1 MKNSISEYIKQIIT
15 LASGTGVAQVVMVCS
30 IPILTRLYSPEN
42 FGVFSVFLSLSA
54 MIGVISTGRYEIAA
68 ILPKKNA
75 EALTVL
81 KIALLFCV
89 STFLFSLTVFGILFI
104 SKPLP
109 YPTLYQICIWVPI
122 GILIH
127 GLLSSY
133 SLYSNRLK
141 KYYVMTKSRVV
152 SSLTTAIVSISLGLL
167 GFGFMGLIVGKISG
181 QILEIL
187 FLHFGIKKD
196 LKGLFDPLQFKKLNQ
211 TIYKYINFLK
221 FSTAEALLN
230 TGFKQIPVILLS
242 SFFGNAASGHF
253 GVAQSAL
260 SKPTGIL
267 SGSVSS
273 VFFEKAVSINNS
285 SPTQL
290 KPFFLK
296 NLKSLT
302 LIIIPVSIIAMLF
315 SPTLFAFV
323 FGEAWRTSGVYAAWL
338 MPYVGVTFV
347 KAPLSSMIDIKN
359 QLKKNLIFE
368 SSFLTWTLCSFA
380 WAIQKE
386 DPLIGIQLFS
396 FGNALLG
403 LAQLYWFYTLTD
415 AKTGFE

>member
-15 LASGTGVAQVVMVCS
+15 LASGTGIAQIIMVCS
-30 IPILTRLYSPEN
+30 IPILTRIYSPEN

-54 MIGVISTGRYEIAA
+54 IIGVISTGRYDIAA
-68 ILPKKNA
+68 VLPKKNS
-75 EALTVL
+75 EALNVFRVA
-81 KIALLFCV
+81 ILFCV
-89 STFLFSLTVFGILFI
+89 STFLFSLIIFGLLFI
-104 SKPLP
+104 WEPLP
-109 YPTLYQICIWVPI
+109 YPTLYQICIWIPI
-122 GILIH
+122 GILLH

-141 KYYVMTKSRVV
+141 KYYIMTKSRVL
-152 SSLTTAIVSISLGLL
+152 SSITTAIVSISLGFW
-167 GFGFMGLIVGKISG
+167 GFGFLGLIVGKVSG
-181 QILEIL
+181 QALEIL

-196 LKGLFDPLQFKKLNQ
+196 LKGLFEHIELKSLKH
-211 TIYKYINFLK
+211 TTYKYINFLK

-230 TGFKQIPVILLS
+230 TGFKQIPVVLLS

-273 VFFEKAVSINNS
+273 VFFEKAVSLNNS

-290 KPFFLK
+290 KSFFLK
-296 NLKSLT
+296 NLKTLT
-302 LIIIPVSIIAMLF
+302 IIIIPVSIFAMLF

-323 FGEAWRTSGVYAAWL
+323 FGEAWRTSGVFAAWL
-338 MPYVGVTFV
+338 MPYVAVTFV

-368 SSFLTWTLCSFA
+368 SSFLIWTLCSFA

-403 LAQLYWFYTLTD
+403 LGQLYWFYTLTD